1 MVDRD
6 RLSRYSTALVD
17 VIVRGEGDA
26 QTLRQFLEH
35 APPHINDCV
44 YRRGAPVDT
53 LSEWLFPD
61 DATAQA
67 YFLGNAPNEPPLK
80 NN

>member
-1 MVDRD
+1 M
-6 RLSRYSTALVD
+6 SALVD

-35 APPHINDCV
+35 APPHIIDCV
-44 YRRGAPVDT
+44 YRHGASVGT

-67 YFLGNAPNEPPLK
+67 YFLGNAP
-80 NN
+80 